1 MIDSFFLS
9 FFFFFFFFYYYLF
22 WLILLLLLLTF
33 QHPSSTIQ
41 NRPKKTIKIRLTV
54 LHSSGHLRQD
64 RHQVLETHPHSQ
76 TLH

>member
-41 NRPKKTIKIRLTV
+41 K
-54 LHSSGHLRQD
+54 SSQKLSKSGLKSSTTP
-64 RHQVLETHPHSQ
+64 VT
-76 TLH
+76 